1 MRRAAKLIGELD
13 ATLDDLRP
21 GDRDVPADSRTG
33 EAWAQVVGAM
43 QRVVTKADQL
53 VDTVVPLRVRRDM
66 VDGKMEQCY
75 QPRWLIRSD

>member
-1 MRRAAKLIGELD
+1 MRKAAKLIGELD

-43 QRVVTKADQL
+43 QRVVTKCDRL
-53 VDTVVPLRVRRDM
+53 VDTVVPLRQGRAFCN
-66 VDGKMEQCY
+66 GKPEMCW
-75 QPRWLIRSD
+75 QPRAPLK